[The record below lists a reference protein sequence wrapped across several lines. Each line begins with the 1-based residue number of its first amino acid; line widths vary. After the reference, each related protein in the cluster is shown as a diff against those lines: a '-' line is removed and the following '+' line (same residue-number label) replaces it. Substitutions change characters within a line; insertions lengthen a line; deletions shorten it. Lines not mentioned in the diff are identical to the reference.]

1 MKERVFKV
9 ECLTKDYNDSPNYT
23 LEKKYDYAILFYK
36 KYGRAFLLTKEE
48 KEHVRLAN
56 EYMDISLSSYNRNAK
71 HKRKD
76 SEYADFI
83 KRESMDVD
91 FRVISG
97 KEGRLEAKTE
107 TLFKISD
114 KLYDFVESLHK
125 LEIYD
130 KLDKNFDLEDPLA
143 KNIDASLKLIKDD
156 PDSVY
161 KVKPFVDFIN
171 DRVGYVFVDLEKLYL
186 DNVKY
191 EVIPRNS
198 EYNLT
203 EEEINRLEKYN
214 TFIEEELKKHTLN
227 NNKSVNR

>member
-9 ECLTKDYNDSPNYT
+9 ECLTKEYNDSSNYK

-48 KEHVRLAN
+48 KEHVKLAN
-56 EYMDISLSSYNRNAK
+56 EYMDITLSSYNRNAK

-91 FRVISG
+91 FRVMSG
-97 KEGRLEAKTE
+97 KEGHLEENIE
-107 TLFKISD
+107 TLFRISD
-114 KLYDFVESLHK
+114 KLYDFVDSLHK
-125 LEIYD
+125 LEIYE
-130 KLDKNFDLEDPLA
+130 KLDRNFDLEDPLA
-143 KNIDASLKLIKDD
+143 KNIYASLKLIKDD

-198 EYNLT
+198 EYSLT
-203 EEEINRLEKYN
+203 KEEIEKLEKYN
-214 TFIEEELKKHTLN
+214 TLIEKEFKNTLK